1 MNSCGPTSS
10 PAPTVKHGVH
20 RMRAPPHKKARR
32 AHKGLPAQISSQ
44 DEIPARRPEAAP
56 EAPLLLPIGYQS
68 AAAPF
73 FRPWECGVRVGSA
86 RRRKEASPSAQ
97 RPPRAS
103 FWQCQNGQIV
113 GLWRPPRRRRWS
125 QSVPAQPPDASGT
138 QGTRGP
144 HTRPLSRLAE
154 CRAPLRSIVLAT
166 PERPDSGP
174 VAAPD
179 GPSLLPIGVSAPLR

>member
-1 MNSCGPTSS
+1 MACKGC
-10 PAPTVKHGVH
+10 
-20 RMRAPPHKKARR
+20 ARR
-32 AHKGLPAQISSQ
+32 TKRLAERTKGLPAQISSQ
-44 DEIPARRPEAAP
+44 DEIPAGGPEAAP
-56 EAPLLLPIGYQS
+56 EAPLLLPIGGS
-68 AAAPF
+68 ALPPAL
-73 FRPWECGVRVGSA
+73 RERGGRVGSA

-154 CRAPLRSIVLAT
+154 CRAPLRSIILAT